1 MEGGKLAWSAGGA
14 VQDRGA
20 KRGPAVF
27 GAQEQVDAE
36 QDLVERAV
44 VSGDVAVDEEGGA
57 PAAQCS

>member
-1 MEGGKLAWSAGGA
+1 L
-14 VQDRGA
+14 
-20 KRGPAVF
+20 F

-36 QDLVERAV
+36 PDLVERAV